1 MDNNKEIRMLAVELR
16 ADTNSRIIEGKCI
29 PFNVF
34 SPNWEGFIERILPEA
49 VDGVLEISDIFM
61 LLNHDN
67 SKGFLAR
74 NKKGKG
80 SLQYEV
86 REDGV
91 YVMFDCPTD
100 NLGEYV
106 YQRVKK
112 GELDE
117 MSFAFTIESDVWEK
131 GADGVYQ
138 RTITKFNRIY
148 DFSIVDNAYY
158 GSATNVGCK
167 RYAEIQEADKIALE
181 KAQEEER
188 LAQEKLEAEKRE
200 QEEAEKAQAI
210 ADAHSKLLE
219 EYGNYIVK

>member
-1 MDNNKEIRMLAVELR
+1 MENNKEIRMLNVELR
-16 ADTNSRIIEGKCI
+16 ADKDSRIIEGKCI

-34 SPNWEGFIERILPEA
+34 SPNWEGFVERILPGA

-61 LLNHDN
+61 LYNHDN
-67 SKGFLAR
+67 TRGFLAR
-74 NKKGKG
+74 NKMGKG
-80 SLQYEV
+80 SLQYEK

-91 YVMFDCPTD
+91 YVMFECPTD

-117 MSFAFTIESDVWEK
+117 MSFAFTIDEDIWEK
-131 GADGVYQ
+131 NGDGVYE
-138 RTITKFNRIY
+138 RTITKFHRIY
-148 DFSIVDNAYY
+148 DFSVVDNAYY

-167 RYAEIQEADKIALE
+167 RFAELQEADRIALE

-188 LAQEKLEAEKRE
+188 LAQEKVEQEKRE
-200 QEEAEKAQAI
+200 QEEAEKKQAI
-210 ADAHSKLLE
+210 ADAHAKLLE